1 MAIKKS
7 AKKFT
12 PKAAHTKA
20 VRSVATALEITT
32 QPVVPARTLRGKAKV
47 ISSKTVWKGRVFSV
61 SHDHVLEPGG
71 VDATRDVVRH
81 NGSVVVLAVDSSR
94 STSDP
99 DILLIRQ
106 YRHAANQFLLELPAG
121 RIEPGEK
128 LVPAAKR
135 ELIEETGYRAKKWS
149 RHVTYYAS
157 PGFVSEAM
165 NILLA
170 EDLTLGAANP
180 EDDERIE
187 VLMTPLS
194 ECLRLIHTGKILDG
208 KTLIG
213 VLLFASRHSSQK

>member
-1 MAIKKS
+1 MATKKS
-7 AKKFT
+7 AKK
-12 PKAAHTKA
+12 PAAKP
-20 VRSVATALEITT
+20 ALEITT
-32 QPVVPARTLRGKAKV
+32 EPAAPARLLRGKAKV
-47 ISSKTVWKGRVFSV
+47 ISSRTVYKGRVFSV

-81 NGSVVVLAVDSSR
+81 NGSVVVLAVDTSR
-94 STSDP
+94 SKSDP

-106 YRHAANQFLLELPAG
+106 YRHAAGQFLLELPAG

-128 LVPAAKR
+128 LIPAAKR

-170 EDLTLGAANP
+170 EDLTLGAADP

-194 ECLRLIHTGKILDG
+194 EVLRLIHAGKVLDG

-213 VLLFASRHSSQK
+213 VLLYASRLLPEKK